1 MAGTLLRAARSGPLA
16 PQAQELWLMGR
27 GDCAS
32 PVGVAAFD
40 WKGAEISLDIGEGER
55 AHLVPLAPAAGKLRL
70 WLARSAFTQPAL
82 DGGRG
87 VGVAK
92 GAALALAGDT
102 PLALWNGEGSAPMR
116 VALSAIDVE
125 TLPAV
130 KGGALFSGIVPPM
143 SAQPVDMDDAAG
155 PLALDLAGGLAAF
168 AQPRVVF
175 SDGAATSRILHG
187 VKSRVLLV
195 NMTQAPLPARIAREP
210 GENRRLDATRAF
222 TRFFPAAG
230 QIALPLDAQQNDRL
244 IVSGAQATV
253 ISNSGRVSRG
263 ENIALDGAG
272 EAIIDHG
279 PGLVAF
285 WIERAGA
292 SPWPAASARALN
304 PPQRVALEGAAM
316 RFSIKGDKPALLR
329 ATRRRAGDRRLHAE
343 WQAGDARFRQ
353 WRRSSSLHDAG
364 RRDARHLRA
373 L

>member
-1 MAGTLLRAARSGPLA
+1 
-16 PQAQELWLMGR
+16 MGR

-32 PVGVAAFD
+32 RVDVAAFD

-70 WLARSAFTQPAL
+70 WLARSAFAQPAL

-116 VALSAIDVE
+116 VALGAIDVD
-125 TLPAV
+125 TRPAI

-143 SAQPVDMDDAAG
+143 SAQPVDMDEAAG

-195 NMTQAPLPARIAREP
+195 NHDAIA
-210 GENRRLDATRAF
+210 
-222 TRFFPAAG
+222 AAG
-230 QIALPLDAQQNDRL
+230 AHRA
-244 IVSGAQATV
+244 
-253 ISNSGRVSRG
+253 
-263 ENIALDGAG
+263 
-272 EAIIDHG
+272 
-279 PGLVAF
+279 
-285 WIERAGA
+285 RAG
-292 SPWPAASARALN
+292 RE
-304 PPQRVALEGAAM
+304 QT
-316 RFSIKGDKPALLR
+316 
-329 ATRRRAGDRRLHAE
+329 TRRKRA
-343 WQAGDARFRQ
+343 
-353 WRRSSSLHDAG
+353 
-364 RRDARHLRA
+364 HLRA
-373 L
+373 SSLRPARCRCRSTLRRMTG

>member
-1 MAGTLLRAARSGPLA
+1 MTLATQEDIAAGSMAGTLLRAARSGPLA

-32 PVGVAAFD
+32 RVGVAAFD

-70 WLARSAFTQPAL
+70 WLARSAFAQPAL

-102 PLALWNGEGSAPMR
+102 PLALWNAEGVAPMR

-125 TLPAV
+125 TRPAI

-195 NMTQAPLPARIAREP
+195 NLTQAPLPARIAREP
-210 GENRRLDATRAF
+210 GENRRLDAARAF

-230 QIALPLDAQQNDRL
+230 QMSLPLDA
-244 IVSGAQATV
+244 
-253 ISNSGRVSRG
+253 
-263 ENIALDGAG
+263 
-272 EAIIDHG
+272 
-279 PGLVAF
+279 
-285 WIERAGA
+285 
-292 SPWPAASARALN
+292 
-304 PPQRVALEGAAM
+304 
-316 RFSIKGDKPALLR
+316 
-329 ATRRRAGDRRLHAE
+329 RRTTG
-343 WQAGDARFRQ
+343 
-353 WRRSSSLHDAG
+353 
-364 RRDARHLRA
+364 
-373 L
+373 